1 MTPPPS
7 DPNGDILAPLIE
19 RIAIHD
25 AVALRELYELTSSR
39 LFGQVI
45 RMLGR
50 REWAE
55 EVMQEAFINIWRFA
69 ADYRSGVSAPMA
81 WIVAI
86 VRHRTLDYLRQR
98 KAFGTDAEIPW
109 SEMLDDTLQSDLPEP
124 PELLQLSQKAR
135 HLAICM
141 NHLEANQRR
150 AVALA
155 YLCDMTQRE
164 VAAAMDAPLG
174 TVKAWLRRGTEKLK
188 IDLEA
193 CLDRP

>member
-1 MTPPPS
+1 
-7 DPNGDILAPLIE
+7 
-19 RIAIHD
+19 
-25 AVALRELYELTSSR
+25 
-39 LFGQVI
+39 
-45 RMLGR
+45 
-50 REWAE
+50 
-55 EVMQEAFINIWRFA
+55 
-69 ADYRSGVSAPMA
+69 
-81 WIVAI
+81 
-86 VRHRTLDYLRQR
+86 
-98 KAFGTDAEIPW
+98 
-109 SEMLDDTLQSDLPEP
+109 LQSDLPEP